1 MANTVAQIRDVL
13 QARKNVLRERYQV
26 ESLFLFGSMC
36 KGTQRP
42 DSDID
47 LLVRYAT
54 TPGIFEFV
62 SLKLYLEES
71 LGRPVDLVTEGALKK
86 RMRSVILQEAVRVY
100 SSAV

>member
-1 MANTVAQIRDVL
+1 MATTVAQIRDVL

-54 TPGIFEFV
+54 TPGLFEFV
-62 SLKLYLEES
+62 SLKQYLEES
-71 LGRPVDLVTEGALKK
+71 LGQPVDLVTEGALREWMKNT
-86 RMRSVILQEAVRVY
+86 ILQEAVRVY

>member
-1 MANTVAQIRDVL
+1 MATTVSQIRDVL
-13 QARKNVLRERYQV
+13 QARKNVLRERYRV
-26 ESLFLFGSMC
+26 ESLFLFGSTC

-62 SLKLYLEES
+62 SLKQYLEES
-71 LGRPVDLVTEGALKK
+71 LGRPFDLVTEGALKE
-86 RMRSVILQEAVRVY
+86 RMKNSILQEAVRV
-100 SSAV
+100 A

>member
-1 MANTVAQIRDVL
+1 MATTVAQIRDVL
-13 QARKNVLRERYQV
+13 QAHRDVLRERYQV

-47 LLVRYAT
+47 LLVRYAA

-62 SLKLYLEES
+62 SLKQYLEES
-71 LGRPVDLVTEGALKK
+71 LGRPVDLVTEGALKE
-86 RMRSVILQEAVRVY
+86 RMKNFILQEAVRV
-100 SSAV
+100 A

>member
-13 QARKNVLRERYQV
+13 QAHRDVLRERYQV

-36 KGTQRP
+36 KGNQRP

-47 LLVRYAT
+47 LLVRYAA

-62 SLKLYLEES
+62 SLKQYLEES
-71 LGRPVDLVTEGALKK
+71 LGRPVDLVTEGALKE
-86 RMRSVILQEAVRVY
+86 RMKNSILQEAVRV
-100 SSAV
+100 A

>member
-1 MANTVAQIRDVL
+1 MATTVAQIRDVL
-13 QARKNVLRERYQV
+13 QAHRDVLRERYQV

-47 LLVRYAT
+47 LLVRYAA

-62 SLKLYLEES
+62 SLKQYLEES
-71 LGRPVDLVTEGALKK
+71 LGQPVDLVTEGALKE
-86 RMRSVILQEAVRVY
+86 RMKNFILQEAVRV
-100 SSAV
+100 A